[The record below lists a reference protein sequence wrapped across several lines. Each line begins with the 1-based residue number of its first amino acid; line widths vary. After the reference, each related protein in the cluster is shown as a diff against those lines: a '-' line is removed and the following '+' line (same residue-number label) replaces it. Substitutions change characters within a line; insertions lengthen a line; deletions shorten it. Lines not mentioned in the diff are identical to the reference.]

1 MAQLDFIYQPVTLEA
16 GSTET
21 PEVNLKGNTLMG
33 FVFPIGFEGATIT
46 LKARI
51 KRDFSTG
58 GYAGPYSVVDPT
70 TGAAI
75 TIYTGGTAGTFVPIT
90 PSDLTALQFFTIV
103 STTVAAA
110 DREILVIAR
119 PAA

>member
-1 MAQLDFIYQPVTLEA
+1 MAQLDFIYQSAVLAA

-33 FVFPIGFEGATIT
+33 FIFPVGFEGATIT
-46 LKARI
+46 LKARL

-58 GYAGPYSVVDPT
+58 GHTGPYSVIDPT
-70 TGAAI
+70 TGSAI
-75 TIYTGGTAGTFVPIT
+75 TIYTGGSGGTFVPIT
-90 PSDLTALQFFTIV
+90 PSDLTALQYFTIV
-103 STTVAAA
+103 SASVATGN
-110 DREILVIAR
+110 REIIVVAR